1 MAKGIKTGGRAKG
14 VPNKVTADIKA
25 LAQSFGAEAITS
37 LIEIARNSE
46 NDQARIA
53 ASREL
58 LDRGYGKPLQGV
70 EVSGPNGGPL
80 QVVRLRNT
88 PVEELPDE

>member
-1 MAKGIKTGGRAKG
+1 MAKGVKTGGRKVG
-14 VPNKVTADIKA
+14 SVNKVTADIKA
-25 LAQSFGAEAITS
+25 LAQSFGAEAINS

-46 NDQARIA
+46 SDQARIA

-70 EVSGPNGGPL
+70 ELTGADGGAL
-80 QVVRLRNT
+80 QHNHTIEFVK
-88 PVEELPDE
+88 P